1 MQKKNALIFMLAA
14 LLGASLLA
22 LGCSSE
28 PSPPAAGGGGS
39 PAAEKAPDKTYT
51 VRLGDITAPGD
62 VLNVSLEELAKA
74 LNERSGG
81 RLKASVYPSGQ
92 LGSLRTMTE
101 ALQNN
106 TLEIATQSP
115 GGVASFWPVMGA
127 LELPY
132 LYESHQE
139 VYEVVDGPIGQE
151 LSQKFLE
158 KTGVRILS
166 YWENL
171 FRQTTNNVRPI
182 RVLEDFKGLKLR
194 VPETKT
200 VMETIQSLG
209 ANPTPMAFSEVY
221 TGLSQGTIDGQENPF
236 SVVYSAKLYE
246 VQKYL
251 SVTKHVYSPVIIMAS
266 EEWYQSLPED
276 LRKILD
282 EEMAVAQKKAR
293 ELAEKTDEELKTKLA
308 EMMEVNEVDLTGF
321 REAVQPVYDSLIS
334 GAGQEAA
341 DYIQRIGEQL
351 GR

>member
-1 MQKKNALIFMLAA
+1 MLLKKGSLTALAV
-14 LLGASLLA
+14 LLGVVFLA
-22 LGCSSE
+22 CGCSSDKPE
-28 PSPPAAGGGGS
+28 AASSSGGAPAQDS
-39 PAAEKAPDKTYT
+39 KVYT
-51 VRLGDITAPGD
+51 LRIGDITAPGD
-62 VLNVSLEELAKA
+62 VLNVSLEEMAKA
-74 LNERSGG
+74 INERSGG
-81 RLKASVYPSGQ
+81 RIKASVYPSGQ

-106 TLEIATQSP
+106 TLEMATQSP
-115 GGVASFWPVMGA
+115 GGVASFWAVMGV

-139 VYEVVDGPIGQE
+139 VYQVVDGPIGQE

-182 RVLEDFKGLKLR
+182 RTLEDFKGLKLR

-200 VMETIQSLG
+200 VMETIKALG

-251 SVTKHVYSPVIIMAS
+251 SVTKHVYSPVIIMVS
-266 EEWYQSLPED
+266 DEWYKALPD
-276 LRKILD
+276 DMRLILD

-293 ELAEKTDEELKTKLA
+293 DLAEKTDEELQTKLA

-321 REAVQPVYDSLIS
+321 REAVQPVYDNLVA
-334 GAGQEAA
+334 GASQEAE
-341 DYIQRIGEQL
+341 DYIKRISEAL